1 MRNLIKKSEKKEQ
14 PRRTYNWE
22 CKANGCT
29 LPATRV
35 TEWHDNLH
43 GGRGDQRDGAPKAGC
58 CGYHA
63 DNKMHNWDRITHRIK
78 KVMPIINIIGELEQL
93 STVQLAECTPTEI
106 EGYPA
111 TKPLD
116 DETMFQWIKRMSA
129 KIDAHIK
136 ADLPDQ
142 STHATRK
149 KTDFQQIIRNALQNT
164 TELRTRA

>member
-43 GGRGDQRDGAPKAGC
+43 VGRGDQRDGAPKAGC

-63 DNKMHNWDRITHRIK
+63 DNKMHNWQEITFRVRK
-78 KVMPIINIIGELEQL
+78 MMPILNIIGELNQL

-111 TKPLD
+111 TKPLT
-116 DETMFQWIKRMSA
+116 DETMFQWVQRMSA
-129 KIDAHIK
+129 KIDRFII
-136 ADLPDQ
+136 ADL
-142 STHATRK
+142 SATAKETTRT
-149 KTDFQQIIRNALQNT
+149 KTDFQQIIRNALKTRQAI
-164 TELRTRA
+164 RTG